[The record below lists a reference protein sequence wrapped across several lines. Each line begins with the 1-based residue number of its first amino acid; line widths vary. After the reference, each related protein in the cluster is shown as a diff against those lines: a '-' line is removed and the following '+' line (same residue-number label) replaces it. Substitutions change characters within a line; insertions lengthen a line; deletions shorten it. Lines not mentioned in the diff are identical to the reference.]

1 MKVITFSLQ
10 FDLVKA
16 GVPTKTTVNGAERT
30 LSEERALIQEKKTKN
45 KNKKLFLQQFIFHH
59 L

>member
-30 LSEERALIQEKKTKN
+30 LSEERALLQEKKKK